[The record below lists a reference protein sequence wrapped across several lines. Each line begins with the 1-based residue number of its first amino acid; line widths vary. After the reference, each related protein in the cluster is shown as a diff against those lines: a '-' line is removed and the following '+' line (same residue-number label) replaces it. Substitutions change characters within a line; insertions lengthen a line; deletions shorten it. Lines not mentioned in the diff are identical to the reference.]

1 MKLHFPTR
9 FAEIIYALVMAAFG
23 LLHYKSAHSEAAI
36 KAVPSYMPGGGAVWM
51 YITAAAF
58 ILAAVAIIIN
68 KYKQLA
74 CYLLAAMLVIFIL
87 AIHLKPF
94 LNDHYNVYQP
104 LKDIGLAMAA
114 ILIGNNTKK

>member
-9 FAEIIYALVMAAFG
+9 FAEIIYALAMAVFG
-23 LLHYKSAHSEAAI
+23 LLHYKSAHNEMAM
-36 KAVPSYMPGGGAVWM
+36 KTVPSYMPGGGSLWM

-58 ILAAVAIIIN
+58 ILAAVAIVIN

-74 CYLLAAMLVIFIL
+74 CYLLAAMLLIFVL
-87 AIHLKPF
+87 AVHLKPF
-94 LNDHYNVYQP
+94 LNDHYNIYQP

-114 ILIGNNTKK
+114 IIIGNNTKK

>member
-1 MKLHFPTR
+1 MKQFFPTR
-9 FAEIIYALVMAAFG
+9 FAEIIYGLVMAAFA
-23 LLHYKSAHSEAAI
+23 LMHFKSAHDEKAI
-36 KAVPSYMPGGGAVWM
+36 QSVPSYMPGNGSLWL

-58 ILAAVAIIIN
+58 LAAAIAIIIN

-74 CYLLAAMLVIFIL
+74 CYLLALMLVVFIL

-94 LNDHYNVYQP
+94 LDNPYNVYQP

-114 ILIGNNTKK
+114 IIIGNNSKK